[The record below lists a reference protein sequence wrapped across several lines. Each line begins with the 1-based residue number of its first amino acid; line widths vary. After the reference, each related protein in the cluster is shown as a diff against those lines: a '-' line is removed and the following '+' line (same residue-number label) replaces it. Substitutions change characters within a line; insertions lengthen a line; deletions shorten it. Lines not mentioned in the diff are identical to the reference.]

1 MPPRADDAN
10 RSRVGTVHSMQN
22 KQTDVQ
28 RSPQNTQDLYID
40 PESKVMC
47 CPHLSRRFGM
57 SSSAT
62 IVISTHGLCKRFDSF
77 TAVDHLDLE
86 IRKGCIFGLLGPNGA
101 GKSTTIKILT
111 TLLNASAGECHVA
124 GFDVAHAPIDVRR
137 HIGYVPQLL
146 SADGSLTA
154 TENLDLSAR
163 LHGLYGHERRTQ
175 VAAAL
180 AFSGLQEHGDQL
192 VKAFSGGMV
201 RRLEIAQATL
211 HGPDVLFLDEPTIGL
226 DPAARRTV
234 WEHLLHLRQSRG
246 MTILICTH
254 DMEEAET
261 LCDEVGIMHQGRLAV
276 VGPPQALKAQVGP
289 QATLADAFV
298 HFSGAAIEANRHPS
312 DVRQGRDAVLLRG

>member
-1 MPPRADDAN
+1 
-10 RSRVGTVHSMQN
+10 
-22 KQTDVQ
+22 
-28 RSPQNTQDLYID
+28 
-40 PESKVMC
+40 
-47 CPHLSRRFGM
+47 M
-57 SSSAT
+57 SSSAA
-62 IVISTHGLCKRFDSF
+62 IVISTQGLCKRFGPF
-77 TAVDHLDLE
+77 TAVDHLDLA
-86 IRKGCIFGLLGPNGA
+86 IRKGSIFGLLGPNGA

-111 TLLNASAGECHVA
+111 TLLNATSGQCRVA
-124 GFDVAHAPIDVRR
+124 GFDVAREPVNVRR

-146 SADGSLTA
+146 SADGALTA

-163 LHGLYGHERRTQ
+163 LHGLSGHERRTQ

-180 AFSGLQEHGDQL
+180 AFSGLQAHGDQL
-192 VKAFSGGMV
+192 VKTFSGGMV

-211 HGPDVLFLDEPTIGL
+211 HGPEVLFLDEPTIGL

-246 MTILICTH
+246 MTILISTH

-276 VGPPQALKAQVGP
+276 TGRPEALKAQVGP

-298 HFSGAAIEANRHPS
+298 HFSGAAMETNGQPS